1 MNEVGE
7 NKIWSYL
14 TSPQTGA
21 QLVKRST
28 EVRQSDGHQVESFM
42 ELATKVADLQFRNR
56 DLVLM
61 FRGQTCDYGNMKG
74 NTSLKASLF
83 RPERGSNRP
92 PGAGLLMERFDKLQQ
107 AETHLERLYLAAN
120 LPGKDRIQ
128 RYRILRWAI
137 LQHYEI
143 CSAPLLDVTHSL
155 RVACS
160 FATMN
165 VNPRARKDC
174 FLFVLGVPNLAG
186 AITASAEA
194 GLQIIRLSS
203 VCPPSALRPHF
214 QEGYLLGEYPEL
226 VNYDQKKL
234 LEHHEI
240 DFGLRLIA
248 KFRFKPGKLWVDRN
262 FQPVP
267 KTALYPT
274 HSEDPLRFIAD
285 QVAELVRSPR

>member
-1 MNEVGE
+1 MNEVSE
-7 NKIWSYL
+7 NRIWSYYK
-14 TSPQTGA
+14 SPQA
-21 QLVKRST
+21 VAEVIKRST
-28 EVRQSDGHQVESFM
+28 AVRQAEGHEVGSYM

-61 FRGQTCDYGNMKG
+61 FRGQTGDYGNMKG
-74 NTSLKASLF
+74 NSSLKASLF
-83 RPERGSNRP
+83 RPERNTNKP
-92 PGAGLLMERFDKLQQ
+92 PGAGVLLARYHRLRE
-107 AETHLERLYLAAN
+107 AETELERLYLASD

-143 CSAPLLDVTHSL
+143 CRTPLLDVTHSL

-160 FATMN
+160 FATMD
-165 VNPRARKDC
+165 VNPGSRKDC
-174 FLFVLGVPNLAG
+174 YLFVLGVPNLAG

-194 GLQIIRLSS
+194 GLQIVRLSS

-226 VNYDQKKL
+226 VSYDQKKL

-240 DFGLRLIA
+240 DFGLRLVA
-248 KFRFKPGKLWVDRN
+248 KFRFKAGKLWSDEN
-262 FQPVP
+262 FKAVP
-267 KTALYPT
+267 KVALYPT
-274 HSEDPLRFIAD
+274 APDDPFRRIAEDVKRGI
-285 QVAELVRSPR
+285 PRE